1 MKPYDDLNFD
11 FENMGI
17 GANAAD
23 QFNIDEEIQKFN
35 EEEEYRISQMTPEQ
49 KAEYDL
55 KKKLDAEIDAELIK
69 HQEEQISILKESRDA
84 DVALGKDKVNK
95 NSGVENSRQ
104 RFAKS
109 ANAKP
114 FFERMK
120 GDDDKFGGKKRT
132 MRRKNKKG
140 TRMAMARRTR
150 QRKTRTRTRTMRK
163 KARKSRKSKSR
174 KSRK

>member
-1 MKPYDDLNFD
+1 
-11 FENMGI
+11 
-17 GANAAD
+17 
-23 QFNIDEEIQKFN
+23 
-35 EEEEYRISQMTPEQ
+35 MTPEQ
-49 KAEYDL
+49 KADYDL
-55 KKKLDAEIDAELIK
+55 QKKRDAEIDAELIK
-69 HQEEQISILKESRDA
+69 QQEEQISILKESRDA
-84 DVALGKDKVNK
+84 DVALGKVKVNK
-95 NSGVENSRQ
+95 NSGVEKNRQ

-114 FFERMK
+114 FFEHME